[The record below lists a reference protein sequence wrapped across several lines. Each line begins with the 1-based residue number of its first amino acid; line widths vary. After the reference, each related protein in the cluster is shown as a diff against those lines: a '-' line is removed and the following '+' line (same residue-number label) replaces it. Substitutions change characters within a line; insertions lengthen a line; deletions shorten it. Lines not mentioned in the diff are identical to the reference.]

1 MKNLILNFIFILQG
15 MVFTNC
21 QSVNHTDTVQE
32 REELLRNSYPGC
44 VQWNTCVNYN
54 GYPPPVQTEQPQNN
68 Q

>member
-1 MKNLILNFIFILQG
+1 